1 MIFYYSAPP
10 GSGKALQGLD
20 FPMPVPAAEP
30 SSAPPPAEG
39 RLSEAEAL
47 FERRRRRVGLVLG
60 PAAFA
65 LLLAFP
71 PGDLG
76 PAAGR
81 LLAVVAWVLVW
92 WITEAVP
99 LPVSAILGPALSVVL
114 GVVPVREAFA
124 PFGDPIIFLFLG
136 SFLLAEA
143 MSVHG
148 LDRRIAWAIL
158 SIPGASA
165 SPRRVIATFVILS
178 AALSMWLSNSAT
190 TAMLYPIALGTL
202 GALEPGGLRRSPFA
216 TSILL
221 ACAYG
226 SSIGGIGTPVG
237 SPPNLVAIGQLSSLA
252 GLQVGFV
259 PWLLVALP
267 VTAAMA
273 VAAAL
278 LMGRR
283 LGPSA
288 RFERGAGL
296 ASRPRGTMSAGEKSV
311 TFAVLATVAG
321 WVGPGLVAL
330 VLGQGHAVSA
340 ALSRALPEGAV
351 AVLGA
356 GLLFVLPAGGVERR
370 RALAWADA
378 ARIDWG
384 TLLLFGG
391 GLSLGGAMFR
401 TGLSEALGHG
411 LVGSTGVS
419 TTIGL
424 TVVFAVFSIFFT
436 EVTSNTAAA
445 TMLVPLA
452 IASAQAAGV
461 SPLEPALGC
470 ALGCSMAF
478 MLPVATPPNAI
489 VYGSGLVPVTTMALA
504 GIWMNLTACVVI
516 PAGVLLLVP
525 LVFR

>member
-1 MIFYYSAPP
+1 MTE
-10 GSGKALQGLD
+10 Q
-20 FPMPVPAAEP
+20 PVSPEPATPE
-30 SSAPPPAEG
+30 S
-39 RLSEAEAL
+39 RLSEGEEL
-47 FERRRRRVGLVLG
+47 FDRRRKGFGLVAG

-71 PGDLG
+71 PASLPAG
-76 PAAGR
+76 PGR

-99 LPVSAILGPALSVVL
+99 LPVTAVLGPALTVVL
-114 GVVPVREAFA
+114 GVVPVREAFS

-136 SFLLAEA
+136 SFLLARG

-148 LDRRIAWAIL
+148 LDRRLARAVL
-158 SIPGASA
+158 AVPAASS
-165 SPRRVIATFVILS
+165 SPVRVVVTFAVLA

-190 TAMLYPIALGTL
+190 TAMLYPIALGVLGTL
-202 GALEPGGLRRSPFA
+202 ETDGSRPRALQRAL
-216 TSILL
+216 LL

-226 SSIGGIGTPVG
+226 ASAGGIGTPVG
-237 SPPNLVAIGQLSSLA
+237 SPPNLVAIGQLSTLA
-252 GLQVGFV
+252 GIQVGFV

-267 VTAAMA
+267 VTAAMIG
-273 VAAAL
+273 V
-278 LMGRR
+278 
-283 LGPSA
+283 
-288 RFERGAGL
+288 
-296 ASRPRGTMSAGEKSV
+296 
-311 TFAVLATVAG
+311 
-321 WVGPGLVAL
+321 VAL
-330 VLGQGHAVSA
+330 VLGGPLGRGGTAPPAPAAPPARPGPMTAGERSVTAAFLVTVSLWVAPGLVSLALGPGHPVAA
-340 ALSRALPEGAV
+340 ALGRALPEGAV

-356 GLLFVLPAGGVERR
+356 TLLFVLPAGGGGRR
-370 RALAWADA
+370 FALDWAEA

-401 TGLSEALGHG
+401 TGLSESLGHG
-411 LVGSTGVS
+411 LVSATGVS
-419 TTIGL
+419 TTAGL

-452 IASAQAAGV
+452 IASAQAAGA

-489 VYGSGLVPVTTMALA
+489 VYGSGLVPVATMARN
-504 GIWMNLTACVVI
+504 GIWLNLAACVLI
-516 PAGVLLLVP
+516 PAGVLLLAP
-525 LVFR
+525 LVLR

>member
-1 MIFYYSAPP
+1 MSANGTPP
-10 GSGKALQGLD
+10 ETS
-20 FPMPVPAAEP
+20 
-30 SSAPPPAEG
+30 PPRA
-39 RLSEAEAL
+39 RLSDAEER
-47 FERRRRRVGLVLG
+47 FERRRRDVGLVLG

-71 PGDLG
+71 APGLA
-76 PAAGR
+76 PAAAR

-99 LPVSAILGPALSVVL
+99 LPATAVLGPALAVVL
-114 GVVPVREAFA
+114 RVAPAKEAFA

-143 MSVHG
+143 MGVHG
-148 LDRRIAWAIL
+148 LDRRIARAVL

-165 SPRRVIATFVILS
+165 SPLRVVVTFLALA

-202 GALEPGGLRRSPFA
+202 GAVDVGARSSLARPL
-216 TSILL
+216 LL

-226 SSIGGIGTPVG
+226 ASVGGIGTPVG
-237 SPPNLVAIGQLSSLA
+237 SPPNLVAIGQLSALA
-252 GLQVGFV
+252 GEHVGFV
-259 PWLLVALP
+259 PWILVSLP
-267 VTAAMA
+267 VTLAMVGATAVVLGAPLGAAPFR
-273 VAAAL
+273 AAAGGGGL
-278 LMGRR
+278 
-283 LGPSA
+283 
-288 RFERGAGL
+288 RGAGPM
-296 ASRPRGTMSAGEKSV
+296 SRGEWSV
-311 TFAVLATVAG
+311 ALAVLVTVAG
-321 WVGPGLVAL
+321 WVGPGAASL
-330 VLGQGHAVSA
+330 VLGESHPVSG
-340 ALSRALPEGAV
+340 ALARALPEGAV

-356 GLLFVLPAGGVERR
+356 SLLFVLPAGGERR
-370 RALAWADA
+370 VALAWSEAT
-378 ARIDWG
+378 RIDWG

-401 TGLSEALGHG
+401 TGLSESLGHG
-411 LVGSTGVS
+411 LVGATGVS
-419 TTIGL
+419 TRVGL
-424 TVVFAVFSIFFT
+424 TVVFSVFAIFFT
-436 EVTSNTAAA
+436 EVTSNTATA

-489 VYGSGLVPVTTMALA
+489 VYGSGLVPITFMVRS
-504 GIWMNLTACVVI
+504 GILMNLVACLVV
-516 PAGVLLLVP
+516 PGGVLLLVP
-525 LVFR
+525 LVLR